1 MNNNL
6 IIIPTNPEEAQA
18 GVLSALDTIFNPSNV
33 QMQANR
39 HAADQY
45 LIAFQR
51 APVAWQLA
59 DKLLSYNANGIRT
72 VNDLSSPIVTQVHFF
87 AAQTLHVKCRSDILQ
102 LDPSLLPSLRDS
114 LMAHLSNFIE
124 AKVGSKKSNTVV
136 ITRLAMTLCSLAVQM
151 QWTDIIG
158 NLLSKVPMMNA
169 TTVGVGATVGASVG
183 SSIGEEEGMIQVILE
198 IAKILPEEAAS
209 ERLLLRDE
217 SQRRRFR
224 EALVEN
230 SRALFQFLVYCITM
244 HDTSS
249 HTNTNQ
255 HQHQH
260 HNMKEQ
266 VFRCLHSWVHYVHI
280 HPMLLQE
287 SQLLNIAF
295 AILQQ
300 YDTNNSNQSFDDE
313 DVFELAV
320 DVVVEVLR
328 CYPSDRRE
336 NVGLVQKLI
345 PLIMPLGAGAIGIAG
360 EQQQQQKNG
369 PFQVAIQEQDEDG
382 MRAYCRIF
390 TEMGESYMSLI
401 MHHEDMNQKQLVDLV
416 LACSAIPN
424 DEIANIT
431 LNFWYRFITWMEDL
445 EPYEYRQLQ
454 VDNFMPQLVRLV
466 STCTNL
472 LRYPSDID
480 SLPDDRID
488 DIRRNRFAVCEAL
501 EDCCRLLGARD
512 VINNIGALLQTEITR
527 ISALNTQEEQ
537 LQQWHYIESCFKALI
552 CTSRYTSPDENRIL
566 PSAMSLIPTLTT
578 VSHLRTTANFTVGA
592 FAMWLNAH
600 PDHLTPILPFLAQGL
615 SDPKCAPSAA
625 VAIKQLCEFCSTQF
639 SLGDSVLQLYDGIVS
654 ARQEQPDS
662 SIIDLQTELEVLQ
675 GACKAIS
682 KQLEEAVKVNPSQGN
697 DSISSYMSRIVEPIG
712 NRLVQ
717 HASNHCAAGPK
728 HVVAEIERLTAVI
741 RFLNVPDE
749 VQVSGPYGH
758 APGTARGKFIVDLM
772 TKCWPLLDSISL
784 HLKDFNS
791 VEKLCRLHKY
801 CLKICSA
808 EAYKPLIE
816 NLRSHL
822 VRNYKHSKQSPYLYA
837 ASNCVSVYGSDPSCA
852 QLLTE
857 MICELGQI
865 SFESLKSMEDLRNH
879 PDVIEELFFLGDKM
893 IQCCPQS
900 FIPCPM
906 FLPFLQCAAVGMKL
920 DHRDANRGTL
930 AFLDSVFSFGLTL
943 HGNGNV
949 NGNSGVSHNGCN
961 QPLEHAVAQEGKH
974 ITNNIILALIGELPL
989 YRIACD
995 NGSIAG
1001 ILFKLFNLCPG
1012 MLLEWVQEPL
1022 LKVPETEKS
1031 MLMNSLT
1038 QKNSRDIFFSTCERF
1053 VSVCSRRQKMGI

>member
-1 MNNNL
+1 MNNNV

-59 DKLLSYNANGIRT
+59 DKLLSYYNTNANANNGT
-72 VNDLSSPIVTQVHFF
+72 VVNVNDNLSSSPIVTQVHFF

-102 LDPSLLPSLRDS
+102 LDPSMLPSLRDS

-169 TTVGVGATVGASVG
+169 TTAGVGATATRDDDD
-183 SSIGEEEGMIQVILE
+183 EGMIQVILE

-249 HTNTNQ
+249 HTTNQ

-345 PLIMPLGAGAIGIAG
+345 PLIMPLGAGAIPMNMNIGIGIAG
-360 EQQQQQKNG
+360 EQQHKNG

-424 DEIANIT
+424 D
-431 LNFWYRFITWMEDL
+431 
-445 EPYEYRQLQ
+445 
-454 VDNFMPQLVRLV
+454 
-466 STCTNL
+466 
-472 LRYPSDID
+472 
-480 SLPDDRID
+480 
-488 DIRRNRFAVCEAL
+488 
-501 EDCCRLLGARD
+501 G
-512 VINNIGALLQTEITR
+512 
-527 ISALNTQEEQ
+527 
-537 LQQWHYIESCFKALI
+537 
-552 CTSRYTSPDENRIL
+552 
-566 PSAMSLIPTLTT
+566 
-578 VSHLRTTANFTVGA
+578 
-592 FAMWLNAH
+592 
-600 PDHLTPILPFLAQGL
+600 
-615 SDPKCAPSAA
+615 
-625 VAIKQLCEFCSTQF
+625 
-639 SLGDSVLQLYDGIVS
+639 
-654 ARQEQPDS
+654 
-662 SIIDLQTELEVLQ
+662 
-675 GACKAIS
+675 
-682 KQLEEAVKVNPSQGN
+682 
-697 DSISSYMSRIVEPIG
+697 
-712 NRLVQ
+712 
-717 HASNHCAAGPK
+717 
-728 HVVAEIERLTAVI
+728 
-741 RFLNVPDE
+741 
-749 VQVSGPYGH
+749 
-758 APGTARGKFIVDLM
+758 
-772 TKCWPLLDSISL
+772 
-784 HLKDFNS
+784 
-791 VEKLCRLHKY
+791 
-801 CLKICSA
+801 
-808 EAYKPLIE
+808 
-816 NLRSHL
+816 
-822 VRNYKHSKQSPYLYA
+822 
-837 ASNCVSVYGSDPSCA
+837 
-852 QLLTE
+852 
-857 MICELGQI
+857 
-865 SFESLKSMEDLRNH
+865 KSMSVKS
-879 PDVIEELFFLGDKM
+879 VI
-893 IQCCPQS
+893 S
-900 FIPCPM
+900 
-906 FLPFLQCAAVGMKL
+906 
-920 DHRDANRGTL
+920 
-930 AFLDSVFSFGLTL
+930 
-943 HGNGNV
+943 
-949 NGNSGVSHNGCN
+949 
-961 QPLEHAVAQEGKH
+961 
-974 ITNNIILALIGELPL
+974 
-989 YRIACD
+989 
-995 NGSIAG
+995 
-1001 ILFKLFNLCPG
+1001 
-1012 MLLEWVQEPL
+1012 
-1022 LKVPETEKS
+1022 
-1031 MLMNSLT
+1031 
-1038 QKNSRDIFFSTCERF
+1038 
-1053 VSVCSRRQKMGI
+1053 